1 MPPDPVL
8 ATEIARVQRLEKEG
22 LLRWD
27 QAADLI
33 EKLHGQ
39 WDMWYVDPSA
49 LGVFGLA
56 RLPMLDLRALYFLV
70 CQPDQSRLRQP
81 GLVLLP
87 STREQL
93 VAAILDRAS

>member
-8 ATEIARVQRLEKEG
+8 AREISRVQRLEKEG
-22 LLRWD
+22 QLRWD

-33 EKLHGQ
+33 EKLHSQ
-39 WDMWYVDPSA
+39 WEMWYVDPAA

-70 CQPDQSRLRQP
+70 CRPPYTCLRA
-81 GLVLLP
+81 GLIP

-93 VAAILDRAS
+93 VTAILDRVS